1 MKRLIS
7 AVALTLLGVAVLPAA
22 RSGASGYPS
31 TPTGVHVTATTHTSF
46 TVGLNQS
53 TNATAYRLY
62 VSRTKSDVYVS
73 NIKTG
78 NTTAGLHVFSSSTPS
93 IKAGGLTYTTNP
105 FYFRVVSVN
114 GANRAFDPDFHSV
127 GLRPATPTSL
137 HVVDRYLLWASGPAT
152 GFTIQRATNSSMT
165 QGVVTASIRGQA
177 HQFTPYGLTSGST
190 YYFRVR
196 ALSQSTSSLWT
207 AVVSMA
213 VTTHE
218 QSTLVMTYNL
228 LQSES
233 DGTTEAGNV
242 IANWLPG
249 RRDAAAALIES
260 IDPDVVGI
268 NEGRDWIGDPA
279 NHLRQVDSLNNA
291 ITGGNIYNVAHTE
304 PLWNEP
310 LTVRTGDY
318 ILYKPSVFAA
328 YSAGGHWN
336 IDKIGIANNRWA
348 VYQPL
353 QSVATGAKF
362 LFVSTHFIV
371 GAGSTLDQR
380 REDEANKLLS
390 LATAQS
396 NALGGIPIVY
406 AGDFNSNP
414 IAKQHPLDGPGVVMR
429 QAHVADARDVAPVR
443 RNEKYDSVNE
453 YSRTP
458 LPYSIFIDYI
468 WAPPGISVSLW
479 GTALNLSGGQ
489 FVGVIPSDHDPV
501 YARIRY
507 SY

>member
-1 MKRLIS
+1 MKRFIS
-7 AVALTLLGVAVLPAA
+7 AVALALLAVAALPAA

-31 TPTGVHVTATTHTSF
+31 APTGVRVTATTHSSF
-46 TVGLNQS
+46 TVGLNKS

-62 VSRTKSDVYVS
+62 VSRTKSDVYVN

-93 IKAGGLTYTTNP
+93 IQAGGLTYSPNP
-105 FYFRVVSVN
+105 FYFRVAAVN
-114 GANRAFDPDFHSV
+114 GANRAFDPNFHDV
-127 GLRPATPTSL
+127 GLRPATPTSF
-137 HVVDRYLLWASGPAT
+137 HVVDRYLLWASAAAT
-152 GFTIQRATNSSMT
+152 GFTIQWATDSGFT
-165 QGVVTASIRGQA
+165 QNVVTKSIRGLA
-177 HQFTPYGLTSGST
+177 HQYTPYGLRAGTT

-196 ALSQSTSSLWT
+196 AVNQKSVSLWT
-207 AVVSMA
+207 APASMA

-233 DGTTEAGNV
+233 DGTTEAGHV
-242 IANWLPG
+242 ISNWLPG

-260 IDPDVVGI
+260 VDPDVVGI

-279 NHLRQVDSLNNA
+279 NHVRQVDSLNNA

-318 ILYKPSVFAA
+318 ILYKPSAFYA

-336 IDKIGIANNRWA
+336 IDKPGIALNRWA

-353 QSVATGAKF
+353 QSVSTGAKF
-362 LFVSTHFIV
+362 LFVSTHLIV
-371 GAGSTLDQR
+371 GGSTLDQR
-380 REDEANKLLS
+380 REDEANKLLD

-414 IAKQHPLDGPGVVMR
+414 LPKQHPLDGPGVVMR
-429 QAHVADARDVAPVR
+429 QAHIADARDVATTR
-443 RNEKYDSVNE
+443 HNEQYDSVNE

-458 LPYSIFIDYI
+458 LAFSIFIDYV
-468 WAPPGISVSLW
+468 WAPPGIAVSSW

-489 FVGVIPSDHDPV
+489 FVGTIPSDHNPV
-501 YARIRY
+501 YATIRY